1 MNVYMESFDYSEFIL
16 NMIHEETN
24 MRNFINS
31 CILAGTPENLN
42 ESYSYTV
49 LNEGKFIDK
58 IKAIFNKIKTVIGG
72 LFKKFAE
79 KMDGVFK
86 NDIEYLTK
94 YKDIIIGKKCN
105 LSSVKM
111 KNHEEGMKRI
121 KNVLDKQAEFA
132 IVPSQDF
139 WTKLDEIVKGIGT
152 NGLSNVDAFPNTL
165 RTKLITDLGI
175 NTESAT
181 TGIRVN
187 DDTDYKD
194 ACTDY
199 FNGSS
204 DDVEYSGDQITTM
217 MEHIYNSVYLW
228 ENTHKAINK
237 LKTTY
242 EQTLT
247 KIENEFSTKLKDLA
261 TKPEATG
268 QSSHNESYSYLS
280 EADIVSKTD
289 NSKNNVSDKAV
300 QSANKQA
307 AKATDST
314 TNTLK
319 STDASTATADAA
331 TTTAQSAK
339 DTIATSTANNK
350 PEVNINAIDNICTKY
365 IQAYSGA
372 RTILL
377 AGMMNGIKNMEVD
390 YMQVIRA
397 HVASYLGKPEST
409 EDNTGKNKVTATT
422 ATNPAPVSVP
432 V

>member
-1 MNVYMESFDYSEFIL
+1 MNVYMEAFDYSEFIL
-16 NMIHEETN
+16 NMINEETN

-105 LSSVKM
+105 LNSVKM

-132 IVPSQDF
+132 IVPSQEF
-139 WTKLDEIVKGIGT
+139 WTKLDELVKGISS

-261 TKPEATG
+261 TKPEATA
-268 QSSHNESYSYLS
+268 ESYSYLS

-307 AKATDST
+307 AKATDSA

-319 STDASTATADAA
+319 STDASTATANAA
-331 TTTAQSAK
+331 NTTAQSAK
-339 DTIATSTANNK
+339 TTIAASAANN

>member
-105 LSSVKM
+105 LNSVKM

-132 IVPSQDF
+132 IVPSADF
-139 WTKLDEIVKGIGT
+139 WTKLDELVKGIES
-152 NGLSNVDAFPNTL
+152 NGLSNVDTFPNAL

-237 LKTTY
+237 LKITY

-261 TKPEATG
+261 TKPEATPPPEN
-268 QSSHNESYSYLS
+268 HNESYSYLS

-307 AKATDST
+307 AKATDSA

-331 TTTAQSAK
+331 STTAQSAK
-339 DTIATSTANNK
+339 DTIAASTNK

-432 V
+432 T

>member
-1 MNVYMESFDYSEFIL
+1 MNVYMEAFDYSEFIL

-105 LSSVKM
+105 LNSVKM

-132 IVPSQDF
+132 IVPSQEF
-139 WTKLDEIVKGIGT
+139 WTKLDELVKGISS

-261 TKPEATG
+261 TTKPEATA
-268 QSSHNESYSYLS
+268 ESYSYLS

-331 TTTAQSAK
+331 STTAQSAK
-339 DTIATSTANNK
+339 DTIAASTNK